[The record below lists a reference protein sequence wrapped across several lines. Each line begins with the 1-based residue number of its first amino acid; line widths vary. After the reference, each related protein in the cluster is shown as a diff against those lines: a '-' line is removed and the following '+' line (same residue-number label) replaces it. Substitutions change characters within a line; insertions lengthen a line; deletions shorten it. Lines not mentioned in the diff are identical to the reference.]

1 MSKIQK
7 HQILEN
13 SERRILRVFEPEFSS
28 DSIDTLIEEC
38 KATAGDRLDDL
49 YSMGAIDTAKGE
61 ELSLHRETTFTSA
74 FGTEGSGP
82 FIGLRYFPTCALAFA
97 SSFKFSFACEIRF
110 SMEAED
116 ELNLANLRDVCLEAG
131 RTLFVM
137 EQASIGNED
146 ACKAAI
152 AMLNKMSWTRYL
164 YFDTL
169 SHWFRS
175 HPTCFRNTPID
186 QLALRDFNQTF
197 HKQIDEFNWKD
208 DQQIKWLRT
217 NLKGSDSGI

>member
-1 MSKIQK
+1 MSQVQK
-7 HQILEN
+7 HLILKNAE
-13 SERRILRVFEPEFSS
+13 SRILRVFEPEFSS
-28 DSIDTLIEEC
+28 DSIDALIEEC
-38 KATAGDRLDDL
+38 KAKAGDRLDDL
-49 YSMGAIDTAKGE
+49 YSLGAIDTAEGE
-61 ELSLHRETTFTSA
+61 GLSLHRGTTFTSA

-82 FIGLRYFPTCALAFA
+82 FIGLRYFPSCALAFA

-116 ELNLANLRDVCLEAG
+116 ELNSANLRDICHEAG
-131 RTLFVM
+131 RTLILM
-137 EQASIGNED
+137 EQAGIGNED
-146 ACKAAI
+146 VCKAAI
-152 AMLNKMSWTRYL
+152 TLLNRMSWTQYL

-175 HPTCFRNTPID
+175 HPTCFRATPMD

-208 DQQIKWLRT
+208 GQHIKWLRT